1 MALVLI
7 DTNVLVYAYDRGEH
21 VKQEQAI
28 RVLEY
33 LHEKQIGRVS
43 VQSLSEFF
51 SATTKGKTPI
61 LTREQAAQQVEDFVK
76 IWRVLDLTPQ
86 VVIEALRGVREHQFA
101 YWDAQIW
108 AVARLNQVPTIF
120 SEDFNVGAELEG
132 VCFVNPF
139 ADDFVLSEWK

>member
-21 VKQEQAI
+21 TKQAQAI
-28 RVLEY
+28 RALEH
-33 LHEKQIGRVS
+33 LHNNQNGRVS

-51 SATTKGKTPI
+51 SATIKGKTPI
-61 LTREQAAQQVEDFVK
+61 LTREQAAYQVEDFVK

-86 VVIEALRGVREHQFA
+86 VILEALRGVRDHQLA

-108 AVARLNQVPTIF
+108 AVARLNQIPTIF

-132 VCFVNPF
+132 VRFVSPF
-139 ADDFVLSEWK
+139 AADFVLNEWK

>member
-21 VKQEQAI
+21 DKQAQAI
-28 RVLEY
+28 RVLEH
-33 LHEKQIGRVS
+33 LHESQNGRVS

-61 LTREQAAQQVEDFVK
+61 LTREHAAQQVEDFVK

-86 VVIEALRGVREHQFA
+86 IILEALRGVREHQLA

-108 AVARLNQVPTIF
+108 ASARLNQISTVF
-120 SEDFNVGAELEG
+120 SEDFNVGAEPEG
-132 VCFVNPF
+132 VRFVNPF
-139 ADDFVLSEWK
+139 AANFDLSEWK